1 MVNQPEVCIVG
12 LGYVGLTLAVSLAET
27 GIRVVGVERNPTVV
41 DDLRAGRT
49 HIHEVGLQPLLGR
62 VVANGALRVE
72 TDMAA
77 ADACTVFIISVGTP
91 IDDTGRINLAALT
104 EAATAVGRVM
114 PPDSLVILRS
124 TVKVGVTAGLVNDLS
139 FCPERTLEG
148 QALEE
153 LRRLPQI
160 LSGLTASAVARS
172 TALFA
177 KLTPAIVHVST
188 VEVAEAIKLIDNT
201 SRDISF
207 AVANEV
213 ARFCDLV
220 GIDAIEVIRRGAQG
234 YPRTSLPL
242 PGPVGGP
249 CLSKDPLIYAQSFE
263 ATGMIPKL
271 AAIARDVNRQIPLHA
286 MESAR
291 DWMRRS
297 GAILNRPRIALLGMA
312 FKGKPETDDLRGT
325 TTLDVRD
332 AAATVFENPTFVAW
346 DPVVRPQA
354 IEAVGVA
361 AVDDLGDAIQG
372 ADLVVI
378 ANNHPIWSSI
388 DLTVLS
394 QRMNRPGLIYDLW
407 NNFDAKSVSLPDTVG
422 FQSLGRHGVSSGGRD
437 SL

>member
-1 MVNQPEVCIVG
+1 MVSQPEVCIVG

-72 TDMAA
+72 TDMVA

-104 EAATAVGRVM
+104 EAATAVGHVM

-124 TVKVGVTAGLVNDLS
+124 TVKVGVTAGLVNDILTASGKPFDLS

-291 DWMRRS
+291 D
-297 GAILNRPRIALLGMA
+297 
-312 FKGKPETDDLRGT
+312 
-325 TTLDVRD
+325 
-332 AAATVFENPTFVAW
+332 
-346 DPVVRPQA
+346 
-354 IEAVGVA
+354 
-361 AVDDLGDAIQG
+361 
-372 ADLVVI
+372 
-378 ANNHPIWSSI
+378 
-388 DLTVLS
+388 
-394 QRMNRPGLIYDLW
+394 
-407 NNFDAKSVSLPDTVG
+407 
-422 FQSLGRHGVSSGGRD
+422 
-437 SL
+437 